1 MKLDQIDLKILSALQ
16 QEGRATKTRV
26 AELVGL
32 SPSPCHE
39 RIRRLEQAGYIRGY
53 HAEIDI
59 EKLARPQLV
68 IVEICLKSHDAADF
82 ERFRRHIKEVPE
94 VLECYQ
100 TSGVVDF
107 ILKVVSPSI
116 ETYQALMDQ
125 LLAADIAIGRFN
137 TCVVTKPVKRYGPY
151 PLDLLVEP
159 DQG

>member
-82 ERFRRHIKEVPE
+82 ERFRRHIKDVPE

-116 ETYQALMDQ
+116 ETYQALMDR
-125 LLAADIAIGRFN
+125 LLDADIAIGRFN
-137 TCVVTKPVKRYGPY
+137 TCVVTKPVKRYGSY
-151 PLDLLVEP
+151 PLDLLVQP
-159 DQG
+159 DHG